1 MNRSTKNY
9 TQYMFLGALAIVPL
23 ASCESGKTEQQG
35 SEASTAQQ
43 QSSGNV
49 EENRVLG
56 PNADLGEDILQ
67 EFEMQKPRPPS
78 LATIL
83 NTECGLE
90 EPLNTA
96 KIILDQTMLNPYTRN
111 LKGGEI
117 LDVRIN
123 LFTTIVMENT
133 QKSIFYH

>member
-1 MNRSTKNY
+1 M
-9 TQYMFLGALAIVPL
+9 
-23 ASCESGKTEQQG
+23 
-35 SEASTAQQ
+35 
-43 QSSGNV
+43 
-49 EENRVLG
+49 EENRVLD

-67 EFEMQKPRPPS
+67 EFEDTKKPRPPS

-96 KIILDQTMLNPYTRN
+96 KIILDQTMVNPYTRN

-123 LFTTIVMENT
+123 
-133 QKSIFYH
+133 S